1 MRTVLLLMLL
11 CDLWVKGFAHPM
23 PNSALL
29 LDIKSTEVVAE
40 LQLPL
45 SELQL
50 AFGKDLTSN
59 SKRAVEVNKRELE
72 AYILSHM
79 HPLSVKGG
87 AWKVAITGM
96 QVQNAVQTAT
106 GPYQEL
112 TVQLVLAPPAGAGT
126 RNFML
131 NYDVI
136 VHQVVTHKA
145 IVAIRQD
152 WEQGQYGESTT
163 EIGVIELDIPT
174 NTIHPLVIHQQSGS
188 VWTGFKSMIN
198 LGIAHIAEG
207 TDHLLFLLVLLLPA
221 PLLVSGRRWGGFGGS
236 RYCMKRLLAIVTAFT
251 LGHSLTLFAGA
262 VGWLRPPSQPVEI
275 LIAVSILISAI
286 HAIRPIFP
294 GREIYIAAGFG
305 LIHGLAFA
313 GTLANLHLE
322 PGRMALSILGFNMG
336 IEIMQLFV
344 IVLTVPWLIILSL
357 TTKYTGIRIAG
368 AIIAGIAAIAWI
380 VERISGH
387 ANVIGTRFQN
397 MVVYAKW
404 LLPLL
409 AVGTLILFLTEQHKK
424 HPASIK

>member
-1 MRTVLLLMLL
+1 
-11 CDLWVKGFAHPM
+11 
-23 PNSALL
+23 
-29 LDIKSTEVVAE
+29 
-40 LQLPL
+40 
-45 SELQL
+45 
-50 AFGKDLTSN
+50 
-59 SKRAVEVNKRELE
+59 
-72 AYILSHM
+72 
-79 HPLSVKGG
+79 
-87 AWKVAITGM
+87 VAITGM

-112 TVQLVLAPPAGAGT
+112 TVQLVLTPPAGAST
-126 RNFML
+126 RNFTL

-152 WEQGQYGESTT
+152 WERGAYGENTT

-174 NTIHPLVIHQQSGS
+174 NTIHPLVIHQQGGS
-188 VWTGFKSMIN
+188 VWTGFKSMIS
-198 LGIAHIAEG
+198 LGITHIAEG

-221 PLLVSGRRWGGFGGS
+221 PLVVSGRRWGGFGGS
-236 RYCMKRLLAIVTAFT
+236 HYCIKRLLAIVTAFT

-262 VGWLRPPSQPVEI
+262 IGWLRPPSQPVEI
-275 LIAVSILISAI
+275 LIAASILISAI

-313 GTLANLHLE
+313 STLANLHLE

-357 TTKYTGIRIAG
+357 TTKYTGVRIAG

-380 VERISGH
+380 IERISGH

-397 MVVYAKW
+397 MVGYAKW

-409 AVGTLILFLTEQHKK
+409 AVGALILFLTEQHKK
-424 HPASIK
+424 QPASIK